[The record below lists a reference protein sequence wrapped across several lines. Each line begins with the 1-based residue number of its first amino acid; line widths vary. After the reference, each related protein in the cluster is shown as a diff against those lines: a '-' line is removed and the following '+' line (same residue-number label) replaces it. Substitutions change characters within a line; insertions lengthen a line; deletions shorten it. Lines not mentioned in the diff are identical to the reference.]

1 MDLIIRGGKIVDG
14 TGVTEPFVGDGALR
28 LRFFPSRSVQRLRL
42 IDARASVC
50 RRAVCVKDGLI
61 AEVAEG
67 GSSASGTREV
77 DASGK
82 LVTPGWVDI
91 RASPANCHCAPV

>member
-1 MDLIIRGGKIVDG
+1 MVRSGSAFSHLASVL
-14 TGVTEPFVGDGALR
+14 A
-28 LRFFPSRSVQRLRL
+28 PSSAEAHRCP
-42 IDARASVC
+42 SVC
-50 RRAVCVKDGLI
+50 RCCAVCVKDGLI
-61 AEVAEG
+61 AEVVNG
-67 GSSASGTREV
+67 TSSSSGTREV